1 MTTILEESRPETLD
15 ELEALWALP
24 ERRAKARRRRWRL
37 AAESDVAAAA
47 RLYAFVWIGTIVLVG
62 ALEPAPAPGVQ
73 PPGYWYAATA
83 VFWSALGAG
92 LLSLLGPRRLALGC
106 FATMGFAGIALGV
119 ACRTSGHHAGSFW
132 LVETLVFGL
141 LGVACAARLVA
152 RD

>member
-1 MTTILEESRPETLD
+1 MAKILEESRQETLD
-15 ELEALWALP
+15 ELESLWALP
-24 ERRAKARRRRWRL
+24 ERTPAKPKRRWRL

-47 RLYAFVWIGTIVLVG
+47 RLYAFVWVGTIVLVG
-62 ALEPAPAPGVQ
+62 ALEPAPAAGVQ
-73 PPGYWYAATA
+73 PPGYWYAASA

-92 LLSLLGPRRLALGC
+92 LLSLLGPRRIALGC
-106 FATMGFAGIALGV
+106 FAAMGFAGIALGV
-119 ACRTSGHHAGSFW
+119 ACRTSGHHGGSFW